1 MKKIGRFLT
10 VASIGLVAAL
20 GVAVAVVAWVA
31 LEEQPLVD
39 SVGHLDAASVRR
51 ARAILAEHDPRYS
64 QERVVRDVDLRGED
78 VELALSYA
86 AAKFVNGAVN
96 LRVVPDRMSVQA
108 TIPLKHERF
117 ANVDVT
123 FKQTDRIPEIVS
135 FEIGGLTVPAAFAQW
150 FFKVAQRQSPEL
162 DDGTSF
168 VSLIHSVTFSENH
181 LSVSYEWRN
190 NLLDQV
196 RASVMTEVD
205 RQRIQFYHS
214 ALVAVSARLRRN
226 ESISELL
233 RPLFA
238 QALKRSETHSPVAEN
253 RAALIVI
260 SAYASGRG
268 LMQLIPDAKDWPSAS
283 PRGLRLHGRRDL
295 AQHFLVSA
303 GLAALGGGALADA
316 MGLFKEIDDSRFGSG
331 FSFTDLAADRGGRKF
346 GELALESTV
355 SARRLQR
362 WVALGLSDEA
372 FLPHPKDLPEYLSE
386 DEFKQHFG
394 YVDSPSYKKLLSQI
408 DAAIEARALYRDPPS

>member
-10 VASIGLVAAL
+10 VASIGLVVALSVAA
-20 GVAVAVVAWVA
+20 AVAAWVA

-39 SVGHLDAASVRR
+39 AVGHLDAASVRR

-64 QERVVRDVDLRGED
+64 QERVVRNVDLRGED

-86 AAKFVNGAVN
+86 AAKFVNGAVR
-96 LRVVPDRMSVQA
+96 LRVVPDRMRVRA
-108 TIPLKHERF
+108 TIPLKYERF

-123 FKQTDRIPEIVS
+123 FKQTKRMPEIAS
-135 FEIGGLTVPAAFAQW
+135 LKIGGLTVPAGIAQW
-150 FFKVAQRQSPEL
+150 SFHLAQRQSPKL

-168 VSLIHSVTFSENH
+168 VSLIHGVTFAESRV
-181 LSVSYEWRN
+181 SVSYEWRN

-196 RASVMTEVD
+196 RASVLTEAD

-214 ALVAVSARLRRN
+214 ALASVSGRLRRN

-238 QALKRSETHSPVAEN
+238 QALKRSETENPVAEN

-268 LMQLIPDAKDWPSAS
+268 LTQLIPEAEDWPPTSS
-283 PRGLRLHGRRDL
+283 RGLRLHGRRDL
-295 AQHFLVSA
+295 ARHFLVSA

-346 GELALESTV
+346 GELALESTG

-362 WVALGLSDEA
+362 WVTLGLSDEA

-386 DEFKQHFG
+386 DEFQQHFG
-394 YVDSPSYKKLLSQI
+394 YVDSPSYRKLLSQI